1 MISVFLRKKKDKK
14 KGELYSNIERT
25 YHNEEPEYQKLVGI
39 FRGDIRLRL
48 IPKQIL
54 HLLFL
59 IDEREKDKIRKI
71 GDIDPA
77 LATDLLLD
85 SIKSSPDPGRW
96 REFLNA
102 LEKTKFTCLLKKIRR
117 HEIVDDTEQRKY
129 VSIMMPQLR
138 EMINPREIMA
148 HLLHHDLLISDDKEE
163 IECVMSNKG
172 AIEASE
178 LLLERV
184 SGKHPNWY
192 GILTKLLLKHGHKG
206 AGDMLKVGFCK
217 EPTTTQRYPPRSQS
231 DSELMRTGKKST
243 RATEGANKRPT
254 THLEHGYTDYSLRTC
269 TDEEDDERIYAA
281 IDDTELDTLEEN
293 RNCYKL
299 DGGIHKSLPD
309 RNVPTRLLRKMRDEV
324 KPEVQFTGGATCSEE
339 DSKCTY
345 GLTPAEV
352 YEYEDESFYLHCYS
366 RDLGAK
372 SRTTNTELCSA
383 YSTQTDYDDTANVE
397 EDKNKITQKYR
408 SRSPPLLPLLPPRRP
423 IATTPD
429 LVPPTF
435 PDDYGDIYEGFDYV
449 QVVKQYDPK
458 YSGQHSLK
466 VGDVYRIQNPLLG
479 GDDDGFY
486 RSIEG
491 KLIPQDNVKIFHKKP
506 IPTPK
511 KRTSL
516 ANEDGGYMQT
526 PKPDKQAPPS
536 DQSHQNDTGKKSDR
550 DLLID
555 LLEANKNIMESQKD
569 IKSSIAEHQKILNV
583 VFETPIYQDYYNS
596 KLTGKCQ
603 RPPTDDNNDCYETVN
618 GYLVAGPGPVVPP
631 RDDNGEESDHHTE
644 ADEGECQRPP
654 TDDNYSCYVMKGEC
668 QRPPTDDDYSCYV
681 MKVKEMFKCMNRK
694 GL

>member
-1 MISVFLRKKKDKK
+1 
-14 KGELYSNIERT
+14 
-25 YHNEEPEYQKLVGI
+25 
-39 FRGDIRLRL
+39 
-48 IPKQIL
+48 
-54 HLLFL
+54 
-59 IDEREKDKIRKI
+59 
-71 GDIDPA
+71 
-77 LATDLLLD
+77 
-85 SIKSSPDPGRW
+85 
-96 REFLNA
+96 
-102 LEKTKFTCLLKKIRR
+102 
-117 HEIVDDTEQRKY
+117 
-129 VSIMMPQLR
+129 MMPQLR

-148 HLLHHDLLISDDKEE
+148 HLLSHDLLISDDKEE

-206 AGDMLKVGFCK
+206 AGDMLKVGFRE

-243 RATEGANKRPT
+243 TATEGANKRPT
-254 THLEHGYTDYSLRTC
+254 THLEHGYTDYALRTC
-269 TDEEDDERIYAA
+269 TDEEDDERIYTA
-281 IDDTELDTLEEN
+281 IDDTELDVKPEVQFTGGATCSEEDSKCTYGLTPAEVYEYEDTDYDDTANVEEDKNKITQKYRSRSPPLLPLLPPRRPIVTTPDLVPPTFPDDYGDIYEGFDYVQVVKQYDPKYTLEEN

-366 RDLGAK
+366 RHLGAK

-423 IATTPD
+423 IVTTPD

-466 VGDVYRIQNPLLG
+466 VGDVYRIQNPRLG

-516 ANEDGGYMQT
+516 ANEDSGYMQT

-550 DLLID
+550 DLLMN
-555 LLEANKNIMESQKD
+555 LLEANKNIMESQKE

-583 VFETPIYQDYYNS
+583 VCETPIYQDYYNS
-596 KLTGKCQ
+596 KLTGECQ
-603 RPPTDDNNDCYETVN
+603 RPPTDDNYDNCKDEDED
-618 GYLVAGPGPVVPP
+618 GYLVADPGECIRPPTDDVYEICKYKNEERYSEAESGPVVPP
-631 RDDNGEESDHHTE
+631 RDDNGEESDHYTE
-644 ADEGECQRPP
+644 ADEDGNSTQQH
-654 TDDNYSCYVMKGEC
+654 NKQFLMH
-668 QRPPTDDDYSCYV
+668 Q
-681 MKVKEMFKCMNRK
+681 
-694 GL
+694 L